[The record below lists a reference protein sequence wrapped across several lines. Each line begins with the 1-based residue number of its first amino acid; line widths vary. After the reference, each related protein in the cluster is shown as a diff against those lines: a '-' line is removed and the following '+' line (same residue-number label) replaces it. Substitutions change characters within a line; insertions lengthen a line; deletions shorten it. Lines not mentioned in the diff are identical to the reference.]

1 LAVSFSIPKSV
12 PRSVMQMDTFLGVDF
27 TNSPANVD
35 DNKSPNAVNMIRD
48 VPGKVRKRMG
58 YSLQSEYDARINGF
72 YYRRG
77 DDEPLVHSGTNLYKG
92 TEKLYEDAA
101 DATSHAWQFG
111 EYLYIMDGKKLLR
124 YDGEEVVTVESVSYV
139 PTLTIGKEPGG
150 GGTQYEDLNLLQP
163 GFEELFLSDG
173 TSKTYC
179 LTFGE
184 LDEKEVEVSF
194 LDANGEWQPQKEGT
208 DFTVDRTAGTV
219 TFVNAPGESPITGED
234 NVSIVAYRSVDG
246 YADRINH
253 CTIGIRFGVNGAQ
266 DRLFVSGNDD
276 FCSYDWFS
284 QQWDP
289 SYYADTSY
297 SNLGSSGSAI
307 VGYSI
312 ISNYLAAHKDEMEAD
327 QSIILRQGD
336 LVDNEPA
343 FRIINTLNG
352 AGSIAKNSF
361 AYLAT
366 EPMFLTR
373 SGIYAITAQDITGDK
388 YAQRRSFF
396 LNGKLLDE
404 PNLEEAYACVFND
417 MYWLCVNDVVYILDG
432 LQALRTDKSDPYA
445 TRQYAGFYLTNIPAR
460 CMWVYKG
467 ELYFGS
473 KEGKIYKFYTEKEAL
488 DSYSDD
494 GQAIE
499 AIWETPDL
507 SGKLFY
513 KNKTFRFL
521 SVELGASLATSI
533 EVWAMK
539 RGIWGFLKS
548 DHATGRY
555 LSFENL
561 IFSKFSFSC
570 NKAQRLTSSKISIKK
585 VDKARFRFMNKELK
599 EPFLLFAIALE
610 YQENGNYK
618 G

>member
-1 LAVSFSIPKSV
+1 
-12 PRSVMQMDTFLGVDF
+12 
-27 TNSPANVD
+27 
-35 DNKSPNAVNMIRD
+35 
-48 VPGKVRKRMG
+48 
-58 YSLQSEYDARINGF
+58 
-72 YYRRG
+72 
-77 DDEPLVHSGTNLYKG
+77 
-92 TEKLYEDAA
+92 
-101 DATSHAWQFG
+101 
-111 EYLYIMDGKKLLR
+111 
-124 YDGEEVVTVESVSYV
+124 
-139 PTLTIGKEPGG
+139 
-150 GGTQYEDLNLLQP
+150 
-163 GFEELFLSDG
+163 
-173 TSKTYC
+173 
-179 LTFGE
+179 
-184 LDEKEVEVSF
+184 
-194 LDANGEWQPQKEGT
+194 
-208 DFTVDRTAGTV
+208 
-219 TFVNAPGESPITGED
+219 
-234 NVSIVAYRSVDG
+234 
-246 YADRINH
+246 
-253 CTIGIRFGVNGAQ
+253 
-266 DRLFVSGNDD
+266 
-276 FCSYDWFS
+276 
-284 QQWDP
+284 
-289 SYYADTSY
+289 
-297 SNLGSSGSAI
+297 
-307 VGYSI
+307 
-312 ISNYLAAHKDEMEAD
+312 MEAD
-327 QSIILRQGD
+327 QSIILREGD

-352 AGSIAKNSF
+352 AGSIARNSF

-404 PNLEEAYACVFND
+404 PNLESAYACVFND
-417 MYWLCVNDVVYILDG
+417 MYWLCVNNVVYILDG

-460 CMWVYKG
+460 CMWVYQG

-473 KEGKIYKFYTEKEAL
+473 PEGKIYKFYTDKEAL

-494 GQAIE
+494 GKAIE
-499 AIWETPDL
+499 AVWETPDI

-539 RGIWGFLKS
+539 RGIWGFIKS
-548 DHATGRY
+548 DHSTGRY

-570 NKAQRLTSSKISIKK
+570 NKNQRLTSSKISIKK